1 MLGKMIGN
9 AALEEQTA
17 GDGSCVGQGGG
28 EGASEY
34 DLFSH
39 QSADKQISLKMHFCK
54 KSVSSISLVVLM

>member
-1 MLGKMIGN
+1 MLPWKDKLLGM
-9 AALEEQTA
+9 AVVWVREE
-17 GDGSCVGQGGG
+17 GQVPQ
-28 EGASEY
+28 EY